1 MLSKLSLISASKSLH
16 SNLMN
21 LRSLAMHGHGLQSFS
36 TTTHAPPESKVLY
49 EQHTPT
55 VGEMKLNAPKNLNS
69 LDFEMVHIMMKKL
82 KYWQA
87 RPDTAPRVLLM
98 SGVGGKAFCAGGDIK
113 LIYESGTGKADPKI
127 KTQFFHDEY
136 VLDYNLTQMTPL

>member
-16 SNLMN
+16 GNLMN
-21 LRSLAMHGHGLQSFS
+21 LRSLASYGHGLQSFS
-36 TTTHAPPESKVLY
+36 TATHAPPEAKVLY

-55 VGEMKLNAPKNLNS
+55 VAEMKLNAPKNLNS

-127 KTQFFHDEY
+127 KT
-136 VLDYNLTQMTPL
+136 

>member
-1 MLSKLSLISASKSLH
+1 MLSKLSLISASKSLLH
-16 SNLMN
+16 GNLMN
-21 LRSLAMHGHGLQSFS
+21 LRSLASYGHGLQSFS
-36 TTTHAPPESKVLY
+36 TATHAPPEPKVLY

-55 VGEMKLNAPKNLNS
+55 VAEMKLNAPKNLNS

-127 KTQFFHDEY
+127 KT
-136 VLDYNLTQMTPL
+136 

>member
-1 MLSKLSLISASKSLH
+1 MLSKLSIISASKNLH
-16 SNLMN
+16 ANLMT
-21 LRSLAMHGHGLQSFS
+21 LRSLASYGHALQSFS
-36 TTTHAPPESKVLY
+36 TATHVPPEPKVLY

-55 VGEMKLNAPKNLNS
+55 VAEMKLNAPKNLNS
-69 LDFEMVHIMMKKL
+69 LDFEMVHIMMQKL

-127 KTQFFHDEY
+127 KT
-136 VLDYNLTQMTPL
+136 